1 MKFYLTSKREVAME
15 RVLRGKLG
23 PIASLFLI
31 ITVGILLGVT
41 PVIAQEEIAPEQG
54 FDIVTILQGQA
65 ASVSVSQSTAYGFH
79 TVFVTTIGNSSLTA
93 ALTPKSGAG
102 MGWWTLMVI
111 GARSRLFADYSFGL
125 IPWTGNTV
133 TIDIPSPG
141 FGVVLASAFYTVLPE
156 SGGGYTIAVRP

>member
-1 MKFYLTSKREVAME
+1 ME
-15 RVLRGKLG
+15 RVLRRKLG

-41 PVIAQEEIAPEQG
+41 PVIAQETEDIAPDQG
-54 FDIVTILQGQA
+54 FDLVTILQGQA
-65 ASVSVSQSTAYGFH
+65 ASVSVSQSTPYGFH

-141 FGVVLASAFYTVLPE
+141 FGLVLASAFYTVLPE
-156 SGGGYTIAVRP
+156 GGGGYTIAVRQ